1 MNVESAAV
9 LVLDGTLVNVTV
21 NKKSL
26 IVKVLAVVVS
36 VKITAVSAVEMVSKK
51 DSVIVT
57 KTLMIVTMSAVV
69 LLL

>member
-1 MNVESAAV
+1 VESAAV

>member
-1 MNVESAAV
+1 MESAAV

-36 VKITAVSAVEMVSKK
+36 VKITAVSAVEMVSQK

>member
-1 MNVESAAV
+1 MESAAV